1 MRHVTVSD
9 WWLNPGPSFSPAV
22 NQEILIQGKY
32 ICRIELVRQRMAVVI
47 RHVIRPLVDPAV
59 LNPYDTANQNDWAD
73 HLALQNPEQAR

>member
-1 MRHVTVSD
+1 
-9 WWLNPGPSFSPAV
+9 
-22 NQEILIQGKY
+22 
-32 ICRIELVRQRMAVVI
+32 MAVVI